1 MRVLSSFFRTKKMLA
16 VAILALF
23 ALGAKAQS
31 SQVSKTKI
39 KVVTIEN
46 GQKQTKE
53 IIIDGETDPAAIQ
66 KVLKENGVND
76 VELPPLPPP
85 PPQGAELPPPP
96 QGAEG
101 QELPPP
107 PPHHFKKII
116 ITKTADGDS
125 TVKVEEGFWP
135 EHHGGKRGGHH
146 RHHPHHAA
154 DSAHTGKH
162 GGHGH
167 HHRHHHHG
175 DSTVNQKRVVII
187 QQTST
192 SSNNSA
198 AARKAAKNKE
208 ISLYPNPST
217 GLFSVSYSNP
227 KATADLTLTIT
238 DAKGKEVRRET
249 IKGSAGLYEAN
260 VNLTEQAKGTY
271 IIVLTGD
278 GSKKT
283 KKVVIE

>member
-23 ALGAKAQS
+23 ALAAKAQS

-66 KVLKENGVND
+66 KVLKENGIND

-85 PPQGAELPPPP
+85 PPQGA
-96 QGAEG
+96 
-101 QELPPP
+101 ELPPP

-146 RHHPHHAA
+146 GHHPHHAA

-162 GGHGH
+162 GRGHGH

-175 DSTVNQKRVVII
+175 DSTVNQKRVVIV
-187 QQTST
+187 QQTTST
-192 SSNNSA
+192 GNS

-208 ISLYPNPST
+208 ISLFPNPSNGVFT
-217 GLFSVSYSNP
+217 VSYSNT
-227 KATADLTLTIT
+227 KATADLTMTIT
-238 DAKGKEVRRET
+238 NGKGQQIRTEKL
-249 IKGSAGLYEAN
+249 KGNTGYYEAN
-260 VNLTEQAKGTY
+260 VDLTEQAKGTY
-271 IIVLTGD
+271 IVVLTGD